1 MNEKEISKLDET
13 TVPFYP
19 DHIGL
24 EAKVA
29 LVFGIFMIVI
39 GIIGLI
45 NPPGLQAPADP
56 MNTPVHVKPEWY
68 FLALYQLLK
77 FLPKGIGASLP
88 VILVGMIFIWP
99 FLDHK
104 PDKSRSTTRNR
115 SIAMLIIMVVFVL
128 LTIWGEL
135 S

>member
-1 MNEKEISKLDET
+1 MSENEISKLDET
-13 TVPFYP
+13 TVPFFP

-29 LVFGIFMIVI
+29 FVFGIFMIII
-39 GIIGLI
+39 GIVGLI
-45 NPPGLQAPADP
+45 NPLGLQAPADP
-56 MNTPVHVKPEWY
+56 MDTPAHVKPEWY
-68 FLALYQLLK
+68 FLALYQVLK
-77 FLPKGIGASLP
+77 FIPKGIGASLP

-99 FLDHK
+99 FVDRK
-104 PDKSRSTTRNR
+104 PDKSRNITRKR
-115 SIAMLIIMVVFVL
+115 GIAMLILIAVLVV